1 MELTIQTALLNVSD
15 LQRSLTFYQEVFDLH
30 LVSQREGVAALM
42 ISEAHRRQ
50 VLVLRDLMG
59 NAHHG
64 GSNEIGMRILAL
76 EAASSEEL
84 DEIEK
89 RLKDRNAFVANK
101 QSDNWRA
108 VVGVDPDRVTVSVAS
123 SLTGSPIAKEHWQV
137 LDDFVYTVGQ

>member
-15 LQRSLTFYQEVFDLH
+15 LQRSLAFYQEVFDLH
-30 LVSQREGVAALM
+30 VVSQRDGVAALM

-64 GSNEIGMRILAL
+64 GSNEVGVRMLAL

-89 RLKDRNAFVANK
+89 RLKDRDAFLGDK

-108 VVGVDPDRVTVSVAS
+108 VIGFDPDRVTVSVAS
-123 SLTGSPIAKEHWQV
+123 SLTGSPISTEHWQI
-137 LDDFVYTVGQ
+137 LDDFVYSIAR